1 MTQDKYGNAMPDIGD
16 IVHTSRG
23 KARVLRVYVFGTMD
37 VEMLEGGLRYRITG
51 LGWLS

>member
-1 MTQDKYGNAMPDIGD
+1 MTQDKYGNAMPEMGD

-23 KARVLRVYVFGTMD
+23 EARVLRVYVFGTMD
-37 VEMLEGGLRYRITG
+37 VEILSNGRRFRLTG